1 MSLYNANRIIDKS
14 NTHIVNI
21 NRLLKN
27 VKSNTLADFIHVNNK
42 EMVITT
48 DKVAIT
54 SNLNIIEK
62 YTKNVDDIDMNK
74 VMSSRLPQFKSYLKI
89 LGISYHIKDTNLSI
103 ILDIIERVIQ
113 TTYIFNDTFL
123 ASCPKIIKASPQVKY
138 DSNISQY
145 LKFSK

>member
-14 NTHIVNI
+14 NTHIMNI

-62 YTKNVDDIDMNK
+62 HIKNVDDIDMNK

-103 ILDIIERVIQ
+103 ILDIVERVI
-113 TTYIFNDTFL
+113 
-123 ASCPKIIKASPQVKY
+123 
-138 DSNISQY
+138 
-145 LKFSK
+145 

>member
-27 VKSNTLADFIHVNNK
+27 VKSNTLADFIHMNDK

-48 DKVAIT
+48 NKVTIT
-54 SNLNIIEK
+54 SDLNIIEK
-62 YTKNVDDIDMNK
+62 HIKNVDDIDMNK

-103 ILDIIERVIQ
+103 TLDIVERVI
-113 TTYIFNDTFL
+113 
-123 ASCPKIIKASPQVKY
+123 
-138 DSNISQY
+138 
-145 LKFSK
+145 